1 MAVKNYFITLNN
13 YSEREIEQLRSIPS
27 TYKVWGYE
35 EAPTTGTK
43 HVHAYIQ
50 LESKH
55 RKSYIIDYLPRADVR
70 PSLAKKP
77 DQAVHYVKK
86 CGNFEEQGMLK
97 KQGTNTNEIYEMIM
111 ACETWQEVLKIKG
124 IDRRIKYA
132 EQVFAQKKPK
142 PLEGVKLRKWQK
154 RLLEELRHPADD
166 RKIYYV
172 VDEKGG
178 KGKTFFA
185 NYLFRNEGA
194 CYLRPSK
201 GTDIAYMYDNQR
213 IIVYDIPRSSDEQY
227 INWGMI
233 EQLKDGLVMSGKYT
247 SKIKWRDDKAHVVI
261 MANTFPPHGVFSE
274 DRLVVIDLAE
284 VGSEVTGDITRN
296 FGTPECSDDKK
307 GDMDRKYILDFY
319 S

>member
-13 YSEREIEQLRSIPS
+13 YSEREIEQLKSIPS
-27 TYKVWGYE
+27 TYKVWGFE

-43 HVHAYIQ
+43 HIHAYIQ

-86 CGNFEEQGMLK
+86 CGTFEEQGTLK
-97 KQGTNTNEIYEMIM
+97 KQGTNTNEIYDTIM
-111 ACETWQEVLKIKG
+111 ACETWQDVLKIKG
-124 IDRRIKYA
+124 IDRRLKYA

-142 PLEGVKLRKWQK
+142 ILEGVKLRKWQQQ
-154 RLLEELRHPADD
+154 LLEELRKPADD
-166 RKIYYV
+166 RKIFYV

-178 KGKTFFA
+178 NGKTFFA

-194 CYLRPSK
+194 FYCRPSK
-201 GTDIAYMYDNQR
+201 GTDIAYMYNNEK

-233 EQLKDGLVMSGKYT
+233 EQLKDGLVMSGKYA
-247 SKIKWRDDKAHVVI
+247 SRMKWRDEKAHVVI
-261 MANTFPPHGVFSE
+261 MANVMPPHGVFSE
-274 DRLVVIDLAE
+274 DRLQIIDLAE
-284 VGSEVTGDITRN
+284 VGSKVLGDITQN
-296 FGTPECSDDKK
+296 FGTHPCFIEEK
-307 GDMDRKYILDFY
+307 GDEGHPFVLYF
-319 S
+319 